1 MGKGG
6 SSTAAVEAPA
16 VRGAKGK
23 LVARTDFFWDDNDEP
38 HAARRKAIMKAHP
51 EVSKLTGPEWRS
63 KYICLF
69 ALVLPQIWLSVVT
82 ADLPWLPYLA
92 IAYVFGATITQ
103 VRARPAA
110 PTAPTA
116 ALPPRCASTRPS
128 GVPRAFALQ
137 PGPRP
142 PAARRPRAP
151 CASSLRPGSLCPGSL
166 RPVPPS

>member
-103 VRARPAA
+103 
-110 PTAPTA
+110 
-116 ALPPRCASTRPS
+116 ALFLAIHELAHNLFFKSPLHNRLFSMVANWPIGIPYTIP
-128 GVPRAFALQ
+128 
-137 PGPRP
+137 
-142 PAARRPRAP
+142 
-151 CASSLRPGSLCPGSL
+151 
-166 RPVPPS
+166 